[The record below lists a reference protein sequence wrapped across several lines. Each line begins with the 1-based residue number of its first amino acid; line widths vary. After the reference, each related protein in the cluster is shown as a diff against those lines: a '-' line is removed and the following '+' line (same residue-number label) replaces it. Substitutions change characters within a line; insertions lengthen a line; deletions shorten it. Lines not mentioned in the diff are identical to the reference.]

1 MIHLMKLEL
10 KKVGLK
16 RYFLFSILG
25 IFLCMFFVFTGLN
38 DKSTS
43 IYDYDVTFSTIILVF
58 CFYYIILFAVLN
70 VAYIINEYT
79 NKTILILFSYPL
91 DRKKLILSKLL
102 LITTLM
108 ISSMIIGYICCF
120 TFVVVLDKY
129 FNLVIGDFH
138 ISILSYWIPGAI
150 KSIIVFCSLGIWT
163 FVVGMIRK
171 SIPVTLV
178 SSIIFINLRQFILAG
193 TNTTQDSLISV
204 FIIVGITVIGIYY
217 ILNHKVTE
225 ID

>member
-16 RYFLFSILG
+16 RYFLFSMLG

-43 IYDYDVTFSTIILVF
+43 IYDYDVTFRTISLFF

-108 ISSMIIGYICCF
+108 ISSMIVGYICCF

-138 ISILSYWIPGAI
+138 ISIY
-150 KSIIVFCSLGIWT
+150 
-163 FVVGMIRK
+163 
-171 SIPVTLV
+171 
-178 SSIIFINLRQFILAG
+178 
-193 TNTTQDSLISV
+193 LI
-204 FIIVGITVIGIYY
+204 GYQEQ
-217 ILNHKVTE
+217 LKVLLYFAH
-225 ID
+225 

>member
-16 RYFLFSILG
+16 RYFLFSMLG

-43 IYDYDVTFSTIILVF
+43 IYDYDVTFRTISLFF

-108 ISSMIIGYICCF
+108 ISSMIVGYICCF

-150 KSIIVFCSLGIWT
+150 KSIIVFGSLGIWT

>member
-16 RYFLFSILG
+16 RYFLFSMLG

-43 IYDYDVTFSTIILVF
+43 IYDYDVTFRTISLFF

-108 ISSMIIGYICCF
+108 ISSMIVGYICCF

-138 ISILSYWIPGAI
+138 ISILSYWITGAI

>member
-16 RYFLFSILG
+16 RYFLFSMLG

-43 IYDYDVTFSTIILVF
+43 IYDYDVTFRTISLFF

-108 ISSMIIGYICCF
+108 ISSMIVGYIIR
-120 TFVVVLDKY
+120 VV
-129 FNLVIGDFH
+129 
-138 ISILSYWIPGAI
+138 I
-150 KSIIVFCSLGIWT
+150 KSNFDYDSYDIINDSWIYLLFYIRCC
-163 FVVGMIRK
+163 VG
-171 SIPVTLV
+171 
-178 SSIIFINLRQFILAG
+178 
-193 TNTTQDSLISV
+193 
-204 FIIVGITVIGIYY
+204 
-217 ILNHKVTE
+217 
-225 ID
+225 

>member
-16 RYFLFSILG
+16 RYFLFSMLG

-43 IYDYDVTFSTIILVF
+43 IYDYDVTFRTISLFF

-108 ISSMIIGYICCF
+108 ISSMIVGYICCF

-138 ISILSYWIPGAI
+138 ISILSYWIPRAI

>member
-43 IYDYDVTFSTIILVF
+43 IYDYDVTFRTISLVF

-108 ISSMIIGYICCF
+108 ISSMIVGYICCF

-150 KSIIVFCSLGIWT
+150 KNIIVFCSLGIWT

>member
-1 MIHLMKLEL
+1 MINLMKLEL

-43 IYDYDVTFSTIILVF
+43 IYDYDVTFSTISLVF

-91 DRKKLILSKLL
+91 DRKKLI
-102 LITTLM
+102 
-108 ISSMIIGYICCF
+108 
-120 TFVVVLDKY
+120 
-129 FNLVIGDFH
+129 
-138 ISILSYWIPGAI
+138 
-150 KSIIVFCSLGIWT
+150 
-163 FVVGMIRK
+163 
-171 SIPVTLV
+171 
-178 SSIIFINLRQFILAG
+178 FI
-193 TNTTQDSLISV
+193 
-204 FIIVGITVIGIYY
+204 
-217 ILNHKVTE
+217 KVTFDYDSYD
-225 ID
+225 IINDSWIYLLFYIRCCIG

>member
-16 RYFLFSILG
+16 RYFLFSMLG
-25 IFLCMFFVFTGLN
+25 ILLCMFFVFAGLN

-43 IYDYDVTFSTIILVF
+43 IYDYDVTFRTISLVF

-70 VAYIINEYT
+70 VAYVINEYT
-79 NKTILILFSYPL
+79 NKTILILFSYPV
-91 DRKKLILSKLL
+91 DRKKLILAKLI

-138 ISILSYWIPGAI
+138 ISILSYWIPVAI

-163 FVVGMIRK
+163 FVVGMMRK

-193 TNTTQDSLISV
+193 TNTTQDSLISIL
-204 FIIVGITVIGIYY
+204 IIVSITLIGIYY
-217 ILNHKVTE
+217 ILNHKVAE

>member
-1 MIHLMKLEL
+1 
-10 KKVGLK
+10 
-16 RYFLFSILG
+16 
-25 IFLCMFFVFTGLN
+25 
-38 DKSTS
+38 
-43 IYDYDVTFSTIILVF
+43 
-58 CFYYIILFAVLN
+58 IILFAVLN

-108 ISSMIIGYICCF
+108 ISSMIVGYICCF

-150 KSIIVFCSLGIWT
+150 KSIIVFCSLGICT

>member
-16 RYFLFSILG
+16 RYFLFSMLG

-43 IYDYDVTFSTIILVF
+43 IYDYDVTFRTISLFF

-108 ISSMIIGYICCF
+108 ISSMIVGYICCF
-120 TFVVVLDKY
+120 
-129 FNLVIGDFH
+129 
-138 ISILSYWIPGAI
+138 
-150 KSIIVFCSLGIWT
+150 T